1 MTDPEAKPA
10 ASTVESNI
18 RCVADLEK
26 KFEEKRSFVDRVADL
41 IGGFSGS
48 FSFVALHVIW
58 FIVWF
63 LINTGVVPI
72 FPRFDPYPFIL
83 LAMIVSVE
91 GVLLSTFVLMK
102 QNRMQQKSDA
112 RDQLNLQIDLLSEKE
127 ITKALQLLREIS
139 RKLEISETGL
149 DAELNEMVDNTSVET
164 LAKRIQ
170 SNIPSSS

>member
-72 FPRFDPYPFIL
+72 FPRFDPYPFIPPGNDC
-83 LAMIVSVE
+83 V
-91 GVLLSTFVLMK
+91 G
-102 QNRMQQKSDA
+102 
-112 RDQLNLQIDLLSEKE
+112 
-127 ITKALQLLREIS
+127 
-139 RKLEISETGL
+139 
-149 DAELNEMVDNTSVET
+149 
-164 LAKRIQ
+164 
-170 SNIPSSS
+170 